1 MDFLSAAPHYII
13 SLLILLTVVVFVHE
27 LGHFWVARRCGVK
40 VEVFSVG
47 FGPELFGWTDRHGTR
62 WKFSGIPLGGY
73 VKMFGQTERI
83 LESGGSERD
92 MTFAERAVA
101 FHHKPVWQRAAIV
114 FAGPAANYVLTIVS
128 LAILY
133 IVVGVAVLPQRSI
146 IGEII
151 PGSAAEQADLQV
163 GDRILAVNGKPAEL
177 FDDLLAA
184 VTGSNGQ
191 PLQVRV
197 ERGTE
202 QFEVTLQPRLESAEG
217 DGSKKVYRLGIRP
230 AREYDPRPA
239 GEAAISAVTQTFQAT
254 GQILVVLWEMI
265 TGTRSSDELGGV
277 LLIGKIAGD
286 AAKQSYI
293 DFLFLIPMLS
303 LNLGLI
309 NLFPIPLLDGGHLT
323 FYAVESI
330 RGRPLGERA
339 QEWGLRIGVAFV
351 LGLMVF
357 ATWNDLVRLNV
368 VDYIRNLVI

>member
-1 MDFLSAAPHYII
+1 MDLLAPISDYII
-13 SLLILLTVVVFVHE
+13 PFLVLLTVVVFVHE
-27 LGHFWVARRCGVK
+27 LGHFWVARKCGVK
-40 VEVFSVG
+40 VEVFSIG

-73 VKMFGQTERI
+73 VKMFGQAERV
-83 LESGGSERD
+83 LEADGHERD
-92 MTFAERAVA
+92 MSAAERAVA

-114 FAGPAANYVLTIVS
+114 FAGPAANYVLTMVS

-133 IVVGVAVLPQRSI
+133 VAIGVVVFPQRSV
-146 IGEII
+146 IGEIL
-151 PGSAAEQADLQV
+151 PGSAAEQAELRV
-163 GDRILAVNGKPAEL
+163 GDRILSVNGQPAEL
-177 FDDLLAA
+177 FEDLLAQ

-191 PLQVRV
+191 PLQVLL

-202 QFEVTLQPRLESAEG
+202 QLEVTVQPRLESVEG
-217 DGSKKVYRLGIRP
+217 DGSKKVYRLGLRP
-230 AREYDPRPA
+230 AREYDPRPVA
-239 GEAAISAVTQTFQAT
+239 EAAVSAVTQTFQAT

-277 LLIGKIAGD
+277 LRIGKIAGD
-286 AAKQSYI
+286 AAKQSYV

-323 FYAVESI
+323 FYAIESI

-357 ATWNDLVRLNV
+357 ATWNDLVHLNV
-368 VDYIRNLVI
+368 VDYIRNLVT